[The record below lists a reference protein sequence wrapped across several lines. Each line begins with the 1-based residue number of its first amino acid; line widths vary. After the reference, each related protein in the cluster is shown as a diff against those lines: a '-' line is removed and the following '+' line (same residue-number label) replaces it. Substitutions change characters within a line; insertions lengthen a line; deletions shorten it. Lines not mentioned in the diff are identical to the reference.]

1 MTCIVSDRLCLHFSE
16 LDRFEVLVVRLH
28 GRELRIRFCLVDIK
42 ICDVFLIACGID
54 RTFYLA
60 EGPDVPRNID
70 PLAIAMVGTLRSH
83 HFRNYLITDHDGL
96 GHRTTLG
103 RILISLP
110 GVADG
115 RILLRCRCADIG
127 FRFSALQ
134 LCDGDVTVVLN
145 GSRDRTFEVDIHSH
159 CFRSCRFCDGRRQI
173 LLEQHVI
180 EVHIFIRY
188 RLIHLCLDGFLCD
201 RRIRHDL
208 RLRSFCFCAEP
219 AGKGKHDRSSQN
231 FAGHCIHS
239 TFIPSR
245 QMSLLSL
252 YPDRPSWGAVFI

>member
-1 MTCIVSDRLCLHFSE
+1 MACIVGDRLRLHFSE
-16 LDRFEVLVVRLH
+16 FDRFEVLVVRLH
-28 GRELRIRFCLVDIK
+28 GCELRIRFRLVYIK
-42 ICDVFLIACGID
+42 VSDVLLVAGSID
-54 RTFYLA
+54 RAFYLT
-60 EGPDVPRNID
+60 EGPDRPGNID
-70 PLAIAMVGTLRSH
+70 ALTITMVGALRACDSSD
-83 HFRNYLITDHDGL
+83 YLC
-96 GHRTTLG
+96 
-103 RILISLP
+103 RILISFP
-110 GVADG
+110 RIAKR
-115 RILLRCRCADIG
+115 RILLRCRCADIS

-134 LCDGDVTVVLN
+134 LGDGDVAVILN
-145 GSRDRTFEVDIHSH
+145 GRRDRTFEVDIHRSR
-159 CFRSCRFCDGRRQI
+159 FRSCCFSDGRCQI
-173 LLEQHVI
+173 FLEQHVI
-180 EVHIFIRY
+180 EIHIFIGY

-208 RLRSFCFCAEP
+208 RLRSFCFCTEP